1 MKLVIAKS
9 AGFCFGVKRA
19 INKAFEVAKADRN
32 VFTLGPIIH
41 NPQVIEALAAQGVG
55 VARDITELKQANA
68 KKVIIRTHG
77 ISLEDMSMLKQE
89 GFDVM
94 DLTCPYV
101 KKAQHYAKLLKK
113 EGYQVVILGDIE
125 HPEVI
130 GLKSYA
136 GKAAW
141 VVKDAEGL
149 PKEIKSKVGLI
160 VQTTQP
166 IEALKRL
173 ISKVVEQ
180 TRQMKVYNTICS
192 STAQKLKETEEVAK
206 GADVMLVVGGRNSAN
221 TTQLARLCEHLSV
234 PTHHIE
240 TAGELQERWFRGARK
255 IGLTA
260 GASTPDWI
268 IEGVIKVLKDM
279 GGCNDNGNQR

>member
-19 INKAFEVAKADRN
+19 INKAFEVAMTDSN

-41 NPQVIEALAAQGVG
+41 NPQVIEALAARGVG
-55 VARDITELKQANA
+55 VANSISDLKRANA

-77 ISLEDMSMLKQE
+77 ISLEDMSRLKQE
-89 GFDVM
+89 GFEVA

-101 KKAQHYAKLLKK
+101 KKAQHYAKLLKD
-113 EGYQVVILGDIE
+113 EGYQIVILGDIE

-136 GKAAW
+136 GKDAW
-141 VVKDAEGL
+141 VLKDAEDL
-149 PKEIKSKVGLI
+149 PREIKNKVGLI

-166 IEALKRL
+166 VEALKRL
-173 ISKVVEQ
+173 ISKAVEQ

-192 STAQKLKETEEVAK
+192 STALKLRETEEMAK
-206 GADVMLVVGGRNSAN
+206 GADMMLVVGGRNSAN
-221 TTQLARLCEHLSV
+221 TTQLARLCEHLAV
-234 PTHHIE
+234 PVHHIE
-240 TAGELQERWFRGARK
+240 TATELRDEWFGSVRNV
-255 IGLTA
+255 GLTA

-268 IEGVIKVLKDM
+268 IEEVIKVVKDM
-279 GGCNDNGNQR
+279 GGCKDNGN

>member
-1 MKLVIAKS
+1 MKLVVARS

-19 INKAFEVAKADRN
+19 INKAFEVAETEKN

-41 NPQVIEALAAQGVG
+41 NPQVIDALSKRGIG
-55 VARDITELKQANA
+55 VADNISDLKKAGA

-77 ISLEDMSMLKQE
+77 ISLEDRNRLEDE
-89 GFDVM
+89 GFELM

-101 KKAQHYAKLLKK
+101 QKAQRYAKLLKD

-136 GKAAW
+136 GKEAW
-141 VVKDAEGL
+141 VVKDSEGL
-149 PKEIKSKVGLI
+149 PKEIKNRAGLV

-166 IEALKRL
+166 VDELKKLVSRM
-173 ISKVVEQ
+173 IEQ
-180 TRQMKVYNTICS
+180 TRELKVYNTICS
-192 STAQKLKETEEVAK
+192 STALKLKETEEVA
-206 GADVMLVVGGRNSAN
+206 GGVDIMLVAGGRNSAN
-221 TTQLARLCEHLSV
+221 TTQLARLCENLSV

-240 TAGELQERWFRGARK
+240 TADELKEQWFRGAGK
-255 IGLTA
+255 VGLTA

-268 IEGVIKVLKDM
+268 IEDIIKVLK
-279 GGCNDNGNQR
+279 GYGRT

>member
-1 MKLVIAKS
+1 MKLVIARS

-19 INKAFEVAKADRN
+19 IDKAFEVAKTEKN

-41 NPQVIEALAAQGVG
+41 NPQVIDALAKRGIG
-55 VARDITELKQANA
+55 VAGDISDLKRAGA

-77 ISLEDMSMLKQE
+77 ISLEDRNSLEEE
-89 GFDVM
+89 GFELM

-101 KKAQHYAKLLKK
+101 KKAQRYAKLLKD
-113 EGYQVVILGDIE
+113 EGYQVIILGDIE

-136 GKAAW
+136 GKDAL
-141 VVKDAEGL
+141 VVKGSEGF
-149 PKEIKSKVGLI
+149 PREIKNRAGLV

-166 IEALKRL
+166 VEELKKLVSRM
-173 ISKVVEQ
+173 IEQ
-180 TRQMKVYNTICS
+180 TKQLKVYNTICS
-192 STAQKLKETEEVAK
+192 STALKLKETEEVA
-206 GADVMLVVGGRNSAN
+206 GGVDVMLVVGGRNSAN
-221 TTQLARLCEHLSV
+221 TTQLARFCENLSV

-240 TAGELQERWFRGARK
+240 TAKELKEQWFKGAGRV
-255 IGLTA
+255 GLTA

-268 IEGVIKVLKDM
+268 IEAVIKVLK
-279 GGCNDNGNQR
+279 GYGRT